1 MGVVSDLNVH
11 KSMFLDAPTDKKS
24 TLKSDLPIIISGAA
38 AGRSS
43 EYSSKI
49 DPLSIQDFQW
59 QPYYFMASP
68 YSALKMGSKKPRER
82 IGT

>member
-1 MGVVSDLNVH
+1 MNNCIHEKFKFYLTGYLSCNQTVCKGVVSDLNVH
-11 KSMFLDAPTDKKS
+11 KTMFLDAPTDKKS

-49 DPLSIQDFQW
+49 DPLSIQDF
-59 QPYYFMASP
+59 
-68 YSALKMGSKKPRER
+68 
-82 IGT
+82 